1 MRGWNAACGRNTVL
15 QLGRITTFTTAIL
28 LIASHL
34 TAQQQT
40 ANLADRSTP
49 ISYGDTLTGYLT
61 EADQFLSDGSYYEP
75 FRFAGRAGDTVTIAS
90 SSVDFNSFLLLVDS
104 LEDVL
109 ASDNDTGGMCDS
121 HLTYVLPETGRYMI
135 YATSFE
141 PDQEGEFQLS
151 LGEGAIPSKV
161 DRPCAGFF
169 DKHGTIGVGDSIMGT
184 LGPPDAKL
192 GPSYY
197 EVWGIEVPEGRT
209 VTIDFRSSAFDA
221 RLTLYRGFATAIDAN
236 DDGGGGCNARLV
248 LTGDRHPHRVVMT
261 SGDEDET
268 GPYVLRVTR
277 GAKPLMQES
286 QCEGSS

>member
-1 MRGWNAACGRNTVL
+1 MR
-15 QLGRITTFTTAIL
+15 RIVTITKVVL

-34 TAQQQT
+34 TAQQET

-61 EADQFLSDGSYYEP
+61 EAGQSLSDGAYYKA

-109 ASDNDTGGMCDS
+109 SSDDDTGGMCNS
-121 HLTYVLPETGRYMI
+121 HLTHVLPETGPYSI

-141 PDQEGEFQLS
+141 PDQKGEFQVS
-151 LGEGAIPSKV
+151 LRQGTIVPKA

-169 DKHGTIGVGDSIMGT
+169 DEHGTIGLGDSVVGT

-236 DDGGGGCNARLV
+236 DDGGGDCNARLV

-268 GPYVLRVTR
+268 GPYVLSVTG

-286 QCEGSS
+286 QCEG